1 MKVLTVSGIVSERKK
16 LIPMVNDYDTV
27 VTSYDLLKRDIAE
40 YDDKNFLYQ
49 IIRLSISRIISLPHQ
64 KPLSLSTANTALP

>member
-1 MKVLTVSGIVSERKK
+1 
-16 LIPMVNDYDTV
+16 MVNDYDTV

-49 IIRLSISRIISLPHQ
+49 IIDE
-64 KPLSLSTANTALP
+64 A